1 MLGLFHDVGR
11 FAQYA
16 RYHTYLDR
24 DSENHAELSV
34 HVLEEIIDP
43 SICLAYPSRPYSE
56 QTVAPPALVRPVFE
70 RFKLLRNADENI
82 YLRSGSVNVINGM
95 VGLTFSCDGSH
106 YMPVQDFLD
115 KDDSF
120 WFGTLTQ

>member
-1 MLGLFHDVGR
+1 MIR
-11 FAQYA
+11 FATA
-16 RYHTYLDR
+16 CTCWRK
-24 DSENHAELSV
+24 S
-34 HVLEEIIDP
+34 
-43 SICLAYPSRPYSE
+43 SIPRFAWPIRAGLIRSR
-56 QTVAPPALVRPVFE
+56 PPALVRPVFE